1 MRAGLNAVS
10 FCLCFPLSAA
20 ADGAAADAGAADEV
34 AAARAEVAVRAEAVD
49 EAAARV
55 EPADEVDPRAPGV
68 RLARRAE
75 DAAPGAHAEVAD
87 GKGVARVFAWSHA
100 FQADGMVVRWA
111 ACWPFQRCARAADLL
126 VLSDGPDLP
135 LAVREPAAAFSA
147 RPERLGVRL

>member
-20 ADGAAADAGAADEV
+20 ADGVAADAGAADEV
-34 AAARAEVAVRAEAVD
+34 AAAHAEAAARVEAVD

-55 EPADEVDPRAPGV
+55 EAADEVDPHAPGV

-75 DAAPGAHAEVAD
+75 DAAPGSHAEVAD

-100 FQADGMVVRWA
+100 FQADVRIVRWA
-111 ACWPFQRCARAADLL
+111 AYWPFQRRARAA
-126 VLSDGPDLP
+126 
-135 LAVREPAAAFSA
+135 
-147 RPERLGVRL
+147 ER